1 MKKSKFTLVIVL
13 GLVLCLLCGTTTTF
27 SWFNRPGSISGD
39 SLTYSGSYNVSNGKD
54 ITAVT
59 YAATKDDGSVYSNAQ
74 FDFNT
79 LTAVP
84 AHKTKY
90 FCTEVKNTGAAPQS
104 ISLFLKNSDSN
115 TLSVGVN
122 SPLRT
127 YKRFTS
133 DSQTSDVV
141 TTPCNVNKKNVY
153 VGFVTADFLPENFK
167 ADRNNLNLGDYFL
180 HYWNDKGSDD
190 APVNNSFLK
199 KDVEYTLATEGYL
212 NFRANYDISYC
223 TIPYNY
229 NNVKID
235 KVKMYKKKGNNDKDW
250 YGGDNND
257 VDKNNTVLWF
267 HWKGNNQDG
276 LTAVYEQTKV
286 NGDLAKAAGISS
298 FYSKAE
304 AVVGKEFDLSA
315 KAQGTV
321 TYTSSKTDVAT
332 VDGNG
337 KVTAIKAGKTT
348 ITVTSTGVYGDV
360 ITAEC
365 ELTVSKEP
373 VKSLYIPIVTNMK
386 VEGTAAG
393 SDPVVTKV
401 YWYIKN
407 DTASNAAYSLGDVQI
422 SL

>member
-39 SLTYSGSYNVSNGKD
+39 SLTYSDSYNVTNGKD

-59 YAATKDDGSVYSNAQ
+59 YAASKPDGSEYSANP
-74 FDFNT
+74 FDFKSLQT
-79 LTAVP
+79 VS
-84 AHKTKY
+84 AHETRY
-90 FCTEVKNTGAAPQS
+90 FCTEVKNMGAAPQS
-104 ISLFLKNSDSN
+104 ISLFLNNQDNNK
-115 TLSVGVN
+115 LSVGVN

-127 YKRFTS
+127 YKRVTS

-153 VGFVTADFLPENFK
+153 VGFVTADFLPENLK
-167 ADRNNLNLGDYFL
+167 ADRNNLNPGDYFL
-180 HYWNDKGSDD
+180 HYWGNVSGD

-199 KDVEYTLATEGYL
+199 KDVEYTPTTQDYS
-212 NFRANYDISYC
+212 NFRANYDIYCC
-223 TIPYNY
+223 TIPYNC
-229 NNVKID
+229 NNL
-235 KVKMYKKKGNNDKDW
+235 KMYKGNDW
-250 YGGDNND
+250 YGGDNKE

-267 HWKGNNQDG
+267 SYKENNQDKF
-276 LTAVYEQTKV
+276 TTVYEQTNV
-286 NGDLAKAAGISS
+286 NGQLAKAAGISS

-304 AVVGKEFDLSA
+304 AVVGKPLDLKA
-315 KAQGTV
+315 TAQGTV

-332 VDGNG
+332 VDGKG
-337 KVTAIKAGKTT
+337 LVTTKKAGKTT
-348 ITVTSTGVYGDV
+348 ITVTSTGVYGDK
-360 ITAEC
+360 ITAKC

-373 VKSLYIPIVTNMK
+373 VKSSYIPIVTNMK
-386 VEGTAAG
+386 IEGKTG
-393 SDPVVTKV
+393 SDPAVTKV

-407 DTASNAAYSLGDVQI
+407 DTQSNAVYSLGDVQI

>member
-39 SLTYSGSYNVSNGKD
+39 SLTYSDSYNVTNGKD

-59 YAATKDDGSVYSNAQ
+59 HVATKDDGSEYSANP
-74 FDFNT
+74 FDFKSLQT
-79 LTAVP
+79 VS
-84 AHKTKY
+84 AHETRY

-104 ISLFLKNSDSN
+104 ISLFLSNSETN
-115 TLSVGVN
+115 KLSVGVN

-127 YKRFTS
+127 YRRVTS
-133 DSQTSDVV
+133 DSQTSDVSR
-141 TTPCNVNKKNVY
+141 TPCNVNKKNVY
-153 VGFVTADFLPENFK
+153 VGFVTADFLPENLK
-167 ADRNNLNLGDYFL
+167 ADRNNLNPGDYFL
-180 HYWNDKGSDD
+180 HYWGNVAGD

-199 KDVEYTLATEGYL
+199 SGVEYTPTTPAYA
-212 NFRANYDISYC
+212 NFRANYDIYCC
-223 TIPYNY
+223 TIPYNC
-229 NNVKID
+229 NNL
-235 KVKMYKKKGNNDKDW
+235 KMYKKDGDIW
-250 YGGDNND
+250 YGDDNKE

-267 HWKGNNQDG
+267 SYKENNQDKF
-276 LTAVYEQTKV
+276 TTVYEQTKV

-304 AVVGKEFDLSA
+304 AVVGKPLDLKA
-315 KAQGTV
+315 TAQGTV

-332 VDGNG
+332 VDGKG
-337 KVTAIKAGKTT
+337 LVTTKKAGKTT
-348 ITVTSTGVYGDV
+348 ITVTSTGVYGDK

-373 VKSLYIPIVTNMK
+373 AKSSCSYIPIVTNMK
-386 VEGTAAG
+386 IEGKTG
-393 SDPVVTKV
+393 SEPAVTKV

-407 DTASNAAYSLGDVQI
+407 DTASSVAYSLGDVKI

>member
-39 SLTYSGSYNVSNGKD
+39 SLTYSDSYNVTNGKD

-59 YAATKDDGSVYSNAQ
+59 YAASKLDGSEYSANP
-74 FDFNT
+74 FDFKSLQT
-79 LTAVP
+79 VS
-84 AHKTKY
+84 AHETRY
-90 FCTEVKNTGAAPQS
+90 FCTEVKNTGTAPQS
-104 ISLFLKNSDSN
+104 ISLFLSNSETN
-115 TLSVGVN
+115 KLSVGVN

-127 YKRFTS
+127 YRRVTS
-133 DSQTSDVV
+133 DSQTSYVSK
-141 TTPCNVNKKNVY
+141 TPCNVNKKNVY
-153 VGFVTADFLPENFK
+153 VGFVTADSLPENLK

-180 HYWNDKGSDD
+180 HYWNDKGSND

-199 KDVEYTLATEGYL
+199 KDVEYTLAAEGYL

-267 HWKGNNQDG
+267 HWNNN

-304 AVVGKEFDLSA
+304 AVVGKPLDLKA
-315 KAQGTV
+315 TAQGTV

-332 VDGNG
+332 VDGKG
-337 KVTAIKAGKTT
+337 LVTTKKAGKTT
-348 ITVTSTGVYGDV
+348 ITVTSTGVYGDK

-365 ELTVSKEP
+365 ELTVSKKP
-373 VKSLYIPIVTNMK
+373 SQSSYIPIVTNMK
-386 VEGTAAG
+386 IEGATDSNPA
-393 SDPVVTKV
+393 VTKV

-407 DTASNAAYSLGDVQI
+407 DTQNEANYLLGDVQI

>member
-59 YAATKDDGSVYSNAQ
+59 YAASKPDGSAYKTDP
-74 FDFNT
+74 FDFKSLQT
-79 LTAVP
+79 VS
-84 AHKTKY
+84 AHETKY
-90 FCTEVKNTGAAPQS
+90 FCTEVKNTGVAPQS

-133 DSQTSDVV
+133 DSQTSDVS

-153 VGFVTADFLPENFK
+153 VGFVTADSYPTIPKNFQ
-167 ADRNNLNLGDYFL
+167 ADRNSLSNGDYYL
-180 HYWNDKGSDD
+180 RYWKDGDIGD
-190 APVNNSFLK
+190 ARVNNSFLK
-199 KDVEYTLATEGYL
+199 SGVQYTLATRS
-212 NFRANYDISYC
+212 NFKAKYDISYC

-229 NNVKID
+229 S
-235 KVKMYKKKGNNDKDW
+235 VKMYKKINGNNEIW
-250 YGGDNND
+250 CYGDNNNN
-257 VDKNNTVLWF
+257 VDTKNTVLGF
-267 HWKGNNQDG
+267 YNIGNNQDDR
-276 LTAVYEQTKV
+276 LTADYEQTKV
-286 NGDLAKAAGISS
+286 NGVLAKAAGISK

-304 AVVGKEFDLSA
+304 AVVGKELELKA
-315 KAQGTV
+315 TAQGTV

-332 VDGNG
+332 VDGKG
-337 KVTAIKAGKTT
+337 LVTTKKAGKTT
-348 ITVTSTGVYGDV
+348 ITVTSTGVYGDK

-407 DTASNAAYSLGDVQI
+407 DTASVATYSLGDVQI